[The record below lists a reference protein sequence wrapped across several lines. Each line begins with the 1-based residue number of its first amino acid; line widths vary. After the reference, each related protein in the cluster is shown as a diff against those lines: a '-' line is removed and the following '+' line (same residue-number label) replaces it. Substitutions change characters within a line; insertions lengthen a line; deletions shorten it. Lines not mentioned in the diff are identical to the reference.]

1 VAVLTKIWRRREP
14 EATIL
19 YRVVAEHLET
29 FLGRI
34 ADDDTRAGL
43 PRFVVRD
50 LRDFLRCGILAC
62 GFCRVFCTS
71 CRKDMLVAFSC
82 KRRGFCPSCGSRR
95 MADTAAWLVDRVF
108 PDVPVRQWVLS
119 LPYPIRFLCAFD
131 PTAARGVRNILVRAV
146 SSFYTRNA
154 RKRGIE
160 NSKAAAVCFQQRFDQ
175 SLRLN
180 LHYHTLWTDG
190 SFTCSLGKARADFH
204 EVSEVTDADVARLVR
219 AIRDRVVRFLR
230 KIGKLTDQ
238 YGVDQDALDSSL
250 HQTLGAAAVQGRIAL
265 GPKAGAYVPRVGQ
278 GSQETREFKSGP
290 LCAHLDGF
298 SLHAGVRVS
307 AGATDRLEKL
317 IRYAARP
324 PVVEERLSLTDDG
337 KVVYRFKTTFRD
349 GSSRV
354 VMDPLTFLERLASLV
369 PRPMIR
375 LVTYHGLF
383 APAAPLRP
391 RVVPPP
397 PSEDSTRHGEASCSH
412 SSNPA
417 SNTLAKPRQHKRKRY
432 TWAELMQRVFH
443 IDVFLC
449 ECGGLRRLL
458 AFITDKA
465 SIRRILSHL
474 GLPPDPPKVAPAR
487 PPPMQPLPFA

>member
-1 VAVLTKIWRRREP
+1 M
-14 EATIL
+14 
-19 YRVVAEHLET
+19 
-29 FLGRI
+29 
-34 ADDDTRAGL
+34 
-43 PRFVVRD
+43 
-50 LRDFLRCGILAC
+50 LAC
-62 GFCRVFCTS
+62 AS
-71 CRKDMLVAFSC
+71 AF
-82 KRRGFCPSCGSRR
+82 
-95 MADTAAWLVDRVF
+95 
-108 PDVPVRQWVLS
+108 
-119 LPYPIRFLCAFD
+119 
-131 PTAARGVRNILVRAV
+131 
-146 SSFYTRNA
+146 
-154 RKRGIE
+154 
-160 NSKAAAVCFQQRFDQ
+160 
-175 SLRLN
+175 
-180 LHYHTLWTDG
+180 
-190 SFTCSLGKARADFH
+190 
-204 EVSEVTDADVARLVR
+204 
-219 AIRDRVVRFLR
+219 
-230 KIGKLTDQ
+230 
-238 YGVDQDALDSSL
+238 
-250 HQTLGAAAVQGRIAL
+250 
-265 GPKAGAYVPRVGQ
+265 
-278 GSQETREFKSGP
+278 
-290 LCAHLDGF
+290 
-298 SLHAGVRVS
+298 
-307 AGATDRLEKL
+307 GATDRLEKL

-337 KVVYRFKTTFRD
+337 KVVYRLKTTFRD
-349 GSSRV
+349 GSSCV
-354 VMDPLTFLERLASLV
+354 VMDPLTFLERLASPV

-474 GLPPDPPKVAPAR
+474 GLPLDPPKVAPAR